1 MSTYCVP
8 GTILLPGYS
17 HEQSPYSA
25 SETHIL
31 MGSDQQTHKTYI
43 TSETGKGQQ
52 GGQGMGR
59 DGKR

>member
-1 MSTYCVP
+1 MP

-17 HEQSPYSA
+17 HEQSPHSA
-25 SETHIL
+25 SETHVL

-43 TSETGKGQQ
+43 TSETGKGHQ
-52 GGQGMGR
+52 GGQGTGR